1 MEKKNAVIFG
11 GSRGIGEVVADF
23 FVSSGFQVTLSA
35 RTATQLEKVVHNLS
49 SRGEVQG
56 CVADISVYS
65 DVRNVIETHLS
76 KYNNIDILVNA
87 AALQEPIGPTWQ
99 NDPSSWR
106 NTVIANLVGSFHVCH
121 ACLPVMI
128 NSGSGSIILFSG
140 GGAAYARPRFSAYGC
155 SKTGVLRLVETIHE
169 ELQEISQDRKKGI
182 SIYAIAPGAVRT
194 RMTKEVLSYAAE
206 AGEKAYQEAVQTKQ
220 DGGTPP
226 EKAAELCLYLV
237 TEQPSCLSGR
247 LVHVNE
253 QYREYVKRYEGKE
266 IGAFGLL
273 RRKNY
278 E

>member
-1 MEKKNAVIFG
+1 MAKRSVIVFG
-11 GSRGIGEVVADF
+11 GSRGIGGVVADF
-23 FVSSGFQVTLSA
+23 FVSSGFRVTLSA
-35 RTATQLEKVVHNLS
+35 RTATQLEKAVHSLS
-49 SRGEVQG
+49 LRGEVQG
-56 CVADISVYS
+56 CMADISVYS

-76 KYNNIDILVNA
+76 EYNNLDILVNA

-106 NTVIANLVGSFHVCH
+106 DTIITNLVGSFHVCH

-128 NSGSGSIILFSG
+128 NSGGGSIILFSG

-155 SKTGVLRLVETIHE
+155 SKTGVLRLVETVHKE
-169 ELQEISQDRKKGI
+169 VKDISESKSGVIK
-182 SIYAIAPGAVRT
+182 IYAVAPGAVRT
-194 RMTKEVLSYAAE
+194 SMTKEVLSCATE
-206 AGEKAYQEAVQTKQ
+206 AGEKAYQEAMQTTQ
-220 DGGTPP
+220 GGGTPP
-226 EKAAELCLYLV
+226 EKAAELCLYLA

-253 QYREYVKRYEGKE
+253 PYREYVKRYEGKE
-266 IGAFGLL
+266 IGDFGLL